1 MNERMVPVA
10 KRRWGRILL
19 AMILSFI
26 ILGFLYTP
34 YDPAEMKIIR
44 RFQPPSKIHFFGT
57 DHYGRDV
64 FSRVVVGGRIS
75 LIVGIGAVG
84 LGALVGILMGLL
96 GGFYG
101 GKLDEISM
109 RISTSLQALPTILLA
124 LLWATIWGPGQR
136 VVMWSI
142 AIGNIPI
149 FLRITRNQVL
159 KVKMQPYVEA
169 ARAVGV
175 TDLRI
180 LFIHFWPNIRDPL
193 VVQFSASLAGAILVE
208 ASLSYLGVGI
218 QPPVPSW
225 GGILREAQSYAS
237 VAPWVVVIP
246 GIFIALTVIAFN
258 LVGDSWIHR
267 R

>member
-34 YDPAEMKIIR
+34 YDPAEMKITS

-75 LIVGIGAVG
+75 LIVGIGAVSI
-84 LGALVGILMGLL
+84 GALVGMLLGLL
-96 GGFYG
+96 AGFYG
-101 GKLDEISM
+101 RKLDEGFM
-109 RISTSLQALPTILLA
+109 RVSTSLQSLPPILLA

-136 VVMWSI
+136 VILWSI

-149 FLRITRNQVL
+149 FLRLTRNQVL
-159 KVKMQPYVEA
+159 NVKVQPYIEA
-169 ARAVGV
+169 SRAMGI
-175 TDLRI
+175 TDLR
-180 LFIHFWPNIRDPL
+180 LLLVHFLPNIRDPL
-193 VVQFSASLAGAILVE
+193 LVQFSASLAGAILAE
-208 ASLSYLGVGI
+208 AALSYLGAGI
-218 QPPVPSW
+218 QPPTPSW

-237 VAPWVVVIP
+237 VAPWVMLIP
-246 GIFIALTVIAFN
+246 GSFIALTVIAFN
-258 LVGDSWIHR
+258 LVGDSWIYR